1 MTNNLNPNS
10 HTLDFHD
17 VAAREIQEAINA
29 AFTLTPTQ
37 HAILTHAVE
46 HTEGR
51 LEWFPPQIR
60 GGAQMA
66 LFRSVWKSA

>member
-1 MTNNLNPNS
+1 MTSNLTPNS
-10 HTLDFHD
+10 DTILDFHD
-17 VAAREIQEAINA
+17 VAAREIQEALNA

-60 GGAQMA
+60 GGAQIKV
-66 LFRSVWKSA
+66 LK